1 MRARLVNTASSS
13 SNRCSRIPRVAILTD
28 TAIAVILCSAGI
40 YHFTQP
46 NQAWRSGTIEVACAS
61 ALMAAA
67 CLLGRT
73 KAMLIQVAVALGIGA
88 PGRCRR
94 QPWRYRI
101 PPSQGQGPATSPRVL
116 RQHPPSQ
123 FATAPEEHRYTAA
136 YRRSKR
142 EESRGTPQ

>member
-88 PGRCRR
+88 PGKRRLPPWRCR
-94 QPWRYRI
+94 I
-101 PPSQGQGPATSPRVL
+101 PRSQVPGPATSPPTQC
-116 RQHPPSQ
+116 QHPPGPCV
-123 FATAPEEHRYTAA
+123 TEPEERRYTGL
-136 YRRSKR
+136 YRLSTR
-142 EESRGTPQ
+142 EESRGTLR